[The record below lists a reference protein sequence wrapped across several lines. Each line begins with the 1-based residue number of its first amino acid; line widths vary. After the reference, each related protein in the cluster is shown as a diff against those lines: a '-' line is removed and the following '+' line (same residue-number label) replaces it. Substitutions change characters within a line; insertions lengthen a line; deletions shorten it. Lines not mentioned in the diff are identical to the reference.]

1 MTFLRITGKTLP
13 DGNFATVYPFHVT
26 TEGLEDRVICI
37 TDTDLRTAFNLI
49 PICAHR
55 ANVIVVAAIVLNTHM
70 HTFILARNYEDAWQ
84 FIVEYKMSLSK
95 CITNSYGKGKHINIY
110 KNVNSKPILLED
122 NYHVRNTICYI
133 FKNALDVGATV
144 DGYKWSSFKSI
155 FTKGGM
161 PPGAHSVSLMRYRE
175 VRVQFRTDSIPKGV
189 PWKVCL
195 DGMIAPSSFCDWKYA
210 EEAFMGDMDFFLK
223 VLGNVDSRQMDVQMV
238 VNPQKRLSLEELM
251 KVIDSKS
258 RDKYKKDAAELTYE
272 QKIPLVKKVFYST
285 KSSVPQLARCF
296 GIRKDRLAEILNLEW
311 EAE

>member
-110 KNVNSKPILLED
+110 KNVNS
-122 NYHVRNTICYI
+122 
-133 FKNALDVGATV
+133 
-144 DGYKWSSFKSI
+144 
-155 FTKGGM
+155 
-161 PPGAHSVSLMRYRE
+161 
-175 VRVQFRTDSIPKGV
+175 
-189 PWKVCL
+189 
-195 DGMIAPSSFCDWKYA
+195 
-210 EEAFMGDMDFFLK
+210 
-223 VLGNVDSRQMDVQMV
+223 RQMDVQMV